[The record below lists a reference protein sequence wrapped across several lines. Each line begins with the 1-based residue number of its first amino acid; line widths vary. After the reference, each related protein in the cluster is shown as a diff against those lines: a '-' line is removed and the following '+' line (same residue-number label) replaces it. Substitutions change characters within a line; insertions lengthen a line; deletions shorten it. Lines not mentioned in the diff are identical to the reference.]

1 MRFSSGAE
9 YLAWPSRAVTV
20 FGMSGVG
27 KTTLGR
33 LLRRSEWFLY
43 SVDYRIGTRYMDE
56 HIVDLFKREAMQVP
70 LLRQLLRSD
79 SIYISSNITFENLE
93 PLSTYLGKPG
103 NPAKGGL
110 SFAEYM
116 RRQGQHRQGEIKALL
131 DVPLFIDKAREI
143 YGYEHFLCDTGGSV
157 CEVIN
162 FNDPADP
169 VLTTLTRN
177 TLLLYIE
184 APQEH
189 VQTLIARFRE
199 QPKPMYYQPDFLK
212 RIWAEYKEERGFAR
226 DEEVDPDDFAIYGFE
241 RLVHHR
247 LPLYERIAR
256 RHGYTVSMEEMQGV
270 RDEQDFNQLVAAA
283 IDRAGKGG
291 AAAKAAG

>member
-1 MRFSSGAE
+1 MRFASGSD
-9 YLAWPSRAVTV
+9 YLAWPRKAVTV

-33 LLRRSEWFLY
+33 ILRRREWFLY
-43 SVDYRIGTRYMDE
+43 SVDYRIGTRYMNE

-103 NPAKGGL
+103 NPEKGGL
-110 SFAEYM
+110 PFDEYM
-116 RRQGQHRQGEIKALL
+116 RRQQQHRKGEIAALL
-131 DVPLFIDKAREI
+131 DVPQFIEKARDI
-143 YGYEHFLCDTGGSV
+143 YGYEHFLCDTGGSL

-162 FNDPADP
+162 FQDPGDP
-169 VLTTLTRN
+169 VAAALTRH

-184 APQEH
+184 APEEH
-189 VQTLIARFRE
+189 VQTLIERFRE
-199 QPKPMYYQPDFLK
+199 QPKPMYYQPEFLK
-212 RIWAEYKEERGFAR
+212 RVWWEYKQERGIEDDAA
-226 DEEVDPDDFAIYGFE
+226 VDPDDFAIYGFE
-241 RLVHHR
+241 RLIRHR

-256 RHGYTVSMEEMQGV
+256 RWGYATSMNEIQSV
-270 RDEQDFNQLVAAA
+270 RDEQDFNALVVAA
-283 IDRAGKGG
+283 INRQREN
-291 AAAKAAG
+291 AAAD